1 MPPVIINS
9 TYSIILVWTLSGAD
23 WALNNLHAQL
33 PGGSSVDQALADA
46 WATDL
51 NALHDSSGLA
61 ALQPATVNLA
71 RVQLRDLRTA
81 NQPLREAIVNSPG
94 TGAGDLLVRAAA
106 VNVTLRTNL
115 AGRSFRG
122 RSYVPGFN
130 EAQNGADGTIAPAAS
145 AAADAFI
152 TAIRTAAT
160 ARGHTLAVASRK
172 LGTSQPITDQV
183 VRDNVWD
190 VQRRRGYNGI

>member
-1 MPPVIINS
+1 MAIIITG
-9 TYSIILVWTLSGAD
+9 TYEIRIVWALSGAD
-23 WALNNLHAQL
+23 WAINVLHAQL
-33 PGGSSVDQALADA
+33 PGGESVNAGLAA
-46 WATDL
+46 SWATDL

-61 ALQPATVNLA
+61 ALQPATVSID
-71 RVQLRDLRTA
+71 RVGVRDLRTA
-81 NQPLREAIVNSPG
+81 NQALHEADVGSPG
-94 TGAGDLLVRAAA
+94 TGAGDLLVRAAS
-106 VNVTLRTNL
+106 VVVTMRTNL

-145 AAADAFI
+145 AAA
-152 TAIRTAAT
+152 TAWIAGIRTAAT
-160 ARGHTLAVASRK
+160 ARGHTLAVGSVK
-172 LGTSQPITDQV
+172 LGISTPITSQL

>member
-1 MPPVIINS
+1 MAIIITG
-9 TYSIILVWTLSGAD
+9 TYEIRIVWALSGTD
-23 WALNNLHAQL
+23 WALNVLHAQL
-33 PGGSSVDQALADA
+33 PGGESVNAGLAAA

-61 ALQPATVNLA
+61 ALQPATISID
-71 RVQLRDLRTA
+71 RVGVRDLRTA
-81 NQPLREAIVNSPG
+81 NQPLHEADVSSAG
-94 TGAGDLLVRAAA
+94 TGAGDLLVRAASI
-106 VNVTLRTNL
+106 VVTMRTNL

-145 AAADAFI
+145 AAAAAWI
-152 TAIRTAAT
+152 AGIRTAAT
-160 ARGHTLAVASRK
+160 ARGHTLAVASVK
-172 LGTSQPITDQV
+172 LGISTPVTSQL

>member
-9 TYSIILVWTLSGAD
+9 TYSIILVWSLSGAD

-33 PGGSSVDQALADA
+33 PGGESVTQGLADS

-61 ALQPATVNLA
+61 ALQPATVALD
-71 RVQLRDLRTA
+71 RVQLRDLRTP
-81 NQPLREAIVNSPG
+81 NQPLIESNVASPG
-94 TGAGDLLVRAAA
+94 TGAGDLLVRAASI
-106 VNVTLRTNL
+106 VVTMRTAL

-130 EAQNGADGTIAPAAS
+130 EAQNGVDGTIAPAAS
-145 AAADAFI
+145 AAAAAWI
-152 TAIRTAAT
+152 GAIRTAAT
-160 ARGHTLAVASRK
+160 ARGHTLSVGSPK
-172 LGTSQPITDQV
+172 LGTSQPVTAQL

>member
-1 MPPVIINS
+1 MAIIITG
-9 TYSIILVWTLSGAD
+9 TYEIRITWALNGAD
-23 WALNNLHAQL
+23 WALNVLHCQL
-33 PGGSSVDQALADA
+33 PGGDPVNQGLADA

-51 NALHDSSGLA
+51 DAAHDSSGLA
-61 ALQPATVNLA
+61 ALQPASISID
-71 RVQLRDLRTA
+71 RVGVRDLRVA
-81 NQPLREAIVNSPG
+81 NQAMYEADVSSPG
-94 TGAGDLLVRAAA
+94 TGAGDLLVRAASI
-106 VNVTLRTNL
+106 VVTMRTAL

-145 AAADAFI
+145 AAATAWI

-160 ARGHTLAVASRK
+160 ARGHTLAVASVK
-172 LGTSQPITDQV
+172 LGTSQPVTAQL